1 MAVDATLG
9 GGAKHGLAKLTD
21 AEREAA
27 SKALAKLKSPG
38 GSLGSHLGS
47 LTQHATVYGG
57 SSAKIGG
64 SASPMLIRGQGSDT
78 FMGGVRGTPSHGPVD
93 LGKDTVVSGS
103 APALGGH
110 ASHPD
115 ALGGHGHQT
124 FSLSAE
130 TINVAGTTA
139 ETVKSEH
146 ARDAA
151 TSGHT
156 ITLADKTTVTISGL
170 SQHDIAK
177 LKH

>member
-1 MAVDATLG
+1 MVEGATLG

-27 SKALAKLKSPG
+27 NKALAKLKTPG
-38 GSLGSHLGS
+38 ARLGSHLNS
-47 LTQHATVYGG
+47 LTQHATVHGG
-57 SSAKIGG
+57 SSVKVGG
-64 SASPMLIRGQGSDT
+64 SATPMLIRGQGSDT
-78 FMGGVRGTPSHGPVD
+78 FIGGARSALGHVSTD

-103 APALGGH
+103 APTLVGH

-151 TSGHT
+151 TSAHT
-156 ITLADKTTVTISGL
+156 ITLSDKTTVTIAGL